1 MPNEHKHTNQER
13 ATECLENKG
22 GFASLRFSFCLS
34 LSPLLLRPLP
44 QGLYKDI
51 TLYLI
56 RRLIHGHRGIT
67 RPTKL
72 ILAQEEKPPHRD
84 LSVCA
89 QNICTC
95 VVVLTCQRS
104 PARACTMCYLLTY
117 SCYCYFLESFYKEL
131 AVALLRVVRH
141 GHGENV
147 VVGSHARFKQVP

>member
-1 MPNEHKHTNQER
+1 MNTNTRTKKER
-13 ATECLENKG
+13 RNAWKTRVD
-22 GFASLRFSFCLS
+22 SLPFVFLS
-34 LSPLLLRPLP
+34 VSHSLLSSSGLLP

-72 ILAQEEKPPHRD
+72 ISAQEEKPPHRD